1 MDLEEKLSTSEQ
13 NPSPVRVFWGEIA
26 PSDHIAH
33 FYEDEESFLL
43 TLAGFIAEALNK
55 EESAIV
61 IATPR
66 HLAGLEQR
74 LEKCQLDLA
83 GALLDE
89 RYIAL
94 DAETTLA
101 GFMRRDW
108 PDDQLFEEMIGNLIR
123 RASKKGRGVRAFG
136 EMVALL
142 WGKGQREATIRLE
155 YLWNSFC
162 QNYGFSLLCS
172 YPKAGFTKDPQ
183 QSIAEICGHHSRYL
197 GDEWGGPAP
206 ARRAA

>member
-1 MDLEEKLSTSEQ
+1 MSSAGP
-13 NPSPVRVFWGEIA
+13 NSSPARVFWGEIA

-33 FYEDEESFLL
+33 FYEDDESFLL
-43 TLAGFIAEALNK
+43 TLGGFIAEGLAK
-55 EESAIV
+55 GESAIV
-61 IATPR
+61 IATPQ

-74 LEKCQLDLA
+74 LGKCGVDLA
-83 GALLDE
+83 SALLED

-94 DAETTLA
+94 DAKSALA
-101 GFMRRDW
+101 KFMRKDW
-108 PDDQLFEEMIGNLIR
+108 PDDRLFAEMVGNLIN

-142 WGKGQREATIRLE
+142 WAEGQQEATIRLE
-155 YLWNSFC
+155 YLWNMFC
-162 QNYGFSLLCS
+162 RDYGFCLLCS

-197 GDEWGGPAP
+197 GRDWGMPSPAGE
-206 ARRAA
+206 AA

>member
-1 MDLEEKLSTSEQ
+1 MSTAEQ
-13 NPSPVRVFWGEIA
+13 NLSPVRVFWGEIA

-33 FYEDEESFLL
+33 FYDDEESFLF
-43 TLAGFIAEALNK
+43 TLAGFIADALNK
-55 EESAIV
+55 DESAIV
-61 IATPR
+61 IATPQ

-83 GALLDE
+83 TALLDE

-94 DAETTLA
+94 DAEAALA
-101 GFMRRDW
+101 SFMRKGW
-108 PDDQLFEEMIGNLIR
+108 PDDQLFADMIDSLII
-123 RASKKGRGVRAFG
+123 RASRKGRGVRAFG

-142 WGKGQREATIRLE
+142 WGKGQHEATIRLE
-155 YLWNSFC
+155 YLWNMFC
-162 QNYGFSLLCS
+162 RDYGFCLLCS

-197 GDEWGGPAP
+197 GDEWGSPES
-206 ARRAA
+206 ARRVA